1 MAYQN
6 IQVSREGPIATIT
19 VNRPKAL
26 NALNSATLREL
37 LQAVREAAESSRALI
52 LTGAGDKAFVAGA
65 DISEMAPMTPWS
77 AREFSELGHVLTAGR
92 SRRRSPPAARSPLPA
107 RNAWWSAATTSRS
120 GRRTGRRRR
129 RSRCSSTPRTAPR
142 ACAPS
147 WKRGP
152 PGSSESEVGWPAM
165 DFSLTDEQQRLIDT
179 ARKFTRERIIPVQ
192 QKLDE
197 HGTFPSEICK
207 EGWELGLMNAEVPS
221 EYGGLGLSCTDHVLR
236 MEEINYGCAGVGT
249 TLAGNNLAAM
259 PLILAGTEEQ
269 KKKFLT
275 QLTEA
280 PIFAAY
286 CCSEPDAGS
295 DMAGMRTNARK
306 VGDEYVLN
314 GQKRWITNGG
324 YASWYTTFAR
334 IGDPKD
340 RHKGITCFV
349 LPRDTPGVS
358 VGKKENKL
366 GQRASNT
373 IAVLI
378 EDVKL
383 TRAKLVAA
391 EGEGFKIAM
400 KTFDRS
406 RPWIAAGAT
415 GIMRR
420 ALDESR
426 RYALER
432 KAFGQPIA
440 QFQAVQFMLAE
451 MAMKSEATRLLML
464 TAAWSIAQG
473 KLDAIES
480 SYAKAFGADS
490 AMAVAT
496 DAVQIFGGYGYTKD
510 YPVEKLM
517 RDAKL
522 LQIYEGTSQIQRMVI
537 ARSLLSQGGGQG

>member
-1 MAYQN
+1 
-6 IQVSREGPIATIT
+6 
-19 VNRPKAL
+19 
-26 NALNSATLREL
+26 
-37 LQAVREAAESSRALI
+37 
-52 LTGAGDKAFVAGA
+52 
-65 DISEMAPMTPWS
+65 
-77 AREFSELGHVLTAGR
+77 
-92 SRRRSPPAARSPLPA
+92 
-107 RNAWWSAATTSRS
+107 
-120 GRRTGRRRR
+120 
-129 RSRCSSTPRTAPR
+129 
-142 ACAPS
+142 
-147 WKRGP
+147 
-152 PGSSESEVGWPAM
+152 M
-165 DFSLTDEQQRLIDT
+165 DFSITEEQRQLVET
-179 ARKFTRERIIPVQ
+179 ARKFTRERIIPVA

-197 HGTFPSEICK
+197 HGTFPIDICK
-207 EGWELGLMNAEVPS
+207 EGWELGLMNVEIPS
-221 EYGGLGLSCTDHVLR
+221 EYGGIGLSCLDHVLM
-236 MEEINYGCAGVGT
+236 MEEINYGCAGIGT
-249 TLAGNNLAAM
+249 TLAGNNLACM
-259 PLILAGTEEQ
+259 PLLLGGSEEQ
-269 KKKFLT
+269 KRHYLGM
-275 QLTEA
+275 LTEE
-280 PIFAAY
+280 PVFAAY

-295 DMAGMRTNARK
+295 DVAGMRTTVRK
-306 VGDEYVLN
+306 VGDEYAMT

-324 YASWYTTFAR
+324 YASWYSVFAR
-334 IGDPKD
+334 LGDPKD

-349 LPRDTPGVS
+349 LPRDLPGVS
-358 VGKKENKL
+358 VGKKEDKL

-373 IAVLI
+373 TDVLF

-383 TRAKLVAA
+383 TRKNLVGG

-440 QFQAVQFMLAE
+440 QFQAIQFMLAE
-451 MAMKSEATRLLML
+451 MAMKYEATRLLML
-464 TAAWSIAQG
+464 KAAWSIG
-473 KLDAIES
+473 EGRIDAIES

-496 DAVQIFGGYGYTKD
+496 DAVQIFGGYGYTKE

-537 ARSLLSQGGGQG
+537 ARNLLAQGA